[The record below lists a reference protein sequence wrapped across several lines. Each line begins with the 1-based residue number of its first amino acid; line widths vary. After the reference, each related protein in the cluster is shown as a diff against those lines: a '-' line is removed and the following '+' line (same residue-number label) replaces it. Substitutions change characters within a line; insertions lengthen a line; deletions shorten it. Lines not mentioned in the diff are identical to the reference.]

1 MASYQDIDTRLKV
14 IEDKVAFIL
23 KSFTVT
29 RQEQSILD
37 PSKVLVTTQTLG
49 DVYRELTSRGAIIA
63 PFPASKEQVDPK
75 VEENGTDAAVTE

>member
-29 RQEQSILD
+29 R
-37 PSKVLVTTQTLG
+37 
-49 DVYRELTSRGAIIA
+49 
-63 PFPASKEQVDPK
+63 
-75 VEENGTDAAVTE
+75 